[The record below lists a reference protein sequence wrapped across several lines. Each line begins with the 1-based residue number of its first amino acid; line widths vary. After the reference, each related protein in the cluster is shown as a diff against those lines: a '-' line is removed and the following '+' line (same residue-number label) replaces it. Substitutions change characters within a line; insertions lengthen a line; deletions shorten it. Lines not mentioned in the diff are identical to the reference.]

1 MWNSLGLEDKKPF
14 ILQSENDRKRYEK
27 EIDELEKLGYFTD

>member
-1 MWNSLGLEDKKPF
+1 MWKSLGEEDKKPF
-14 ILQSENDRKRYEK
+14 ILKSENDRKRYKK